1 MPWNHPTGKTPK
13 TVALVC
19 LGPSRNSYIGACF
32 ESDLSD
38 SLAGVD
44 ETWTL
49 NRGHSAFQHDL
60 CFVMDHLGGESDKF
74 PRYGASLWNHTKP
87 IITSDNC
94 DGWPAHVHKFPFKE
108 VWNWTIGAV
117 NPQHGDWYHNSVA
130 YIIVYAAFIGV
141 KELRIFGA
149 DYSMHSSGVVEDGHP
164 CVAYWVGKMEQVGL
178 RVLAPGDSAFLNVN
192 QRSWIYGYRDDP
204 RRIPANR
211 ARFRAM
217 VGMPADPE
225 STALLSG
232 ERQVAPAL
240 DQIQPDHIARYQWA
254 QDIVTGRVMDFGA
267 GIGYGSFMLAN
278 KAHKVLAVERS
289 IESLAYAKEHYWR
302 DNITYHAAD
311 LDNERFHWHE
321 PAEWATAFELIEH
334 LANPKPFLHSIP
346 ADRLLCSVPNEA
358 VIPYSPETAPFHHR
372 HYTKDQFERLLH
384 DCEWEAVGWYGQRD
398 PLSPVIPYEDGLRTL
413 VVEAWRCQHP
423 GSSSTKNS
431 AGE

>member
-1 MPWNHPTGKTPK
+1 MPTAWTHPTGKTPK

-38 SLAGVD
+38 SLAGVE

-74 PRYGASLWNHTKP
+74 PRYGASLWNHSKP

-130 YIIVYAAFIGV
+130 YIIVYAAYIGV

-178 RVLAPGDSAFLNVN
+178 QVLAPGDSAFLNVN

-240 DQIQPDHIARYQWA
+240 NGIQQDHLERYRWA
-254 QDIVTGRVMDFGA
+254 AAQASGTVLDIGA
-267 GIGYGSFMLAN
+267 GIGYGSAILADTPGVELVVSYERSAESIEYA
-278 KAHKVLAVERS
+278 KAHYDRVTISRHEL
-289 IESLAYAKEHYWR
+289 
-302 DNITYHAAD
+302 D
-311 LDNERFHWHE
+311 LDGYELDDSPR
-321 PAEWATAFELIEH
+321 AEFATAFEIIEH
-334 LANPKPFLHSIP
+334 LARPGPMLESLPSN
-346 ADRLLCSVPNEA
+346 RLFASVPNQD
-358 VIPYSPETAPFHHR
+358 VIPYSPETAPFHQR
-372 HYTKDQFERLLH
+372 HYTQDQFETLLNATGWQV
-384 DCEWEAVGWYGQRD
+384 EGWYGQRGRE
-398 PLSPVIPYEDGLRTL
+398 SPVEPLTPDCRTL
-413 VVEAWRCQHP
+413 IVAARRCP
-423 GSSSTKNS
+423 PPAS
-431 AGE
+431 

>member
-1 MPWNHPTGKTPK
+1 MPTAWTHPTGKTPK

-38 SLAGVD
+38 SLAGVE

-49 NRGHSAFQHDL
+49 NRGHSAFKHDL
-60 CFVMDHLGGESDKF
+60 CFVMDHLGGEADKF
-74 PRYGASLWNHTKP
+74 PRYGASLWNHSQP

-141 KELRIFGA
+141 QELRIFGA

-178 RVLAPGDSAFLNVN
+178 RVMAPGDSAFLNVN

-204 RRIPANR
+204 RKIPANR

-217 VGMPADPE
+217 VKLPADPE

-240 DQIQPDHIARYQWA
+240 NGIQPDHLERYRWA
-254 QDIVTGRVMDFGA
+254 AAQAHGTVLDIGA
-267 GIGYGSFMLAN
+267 GIGYGSAILADTPG
-278 KAHKVLAVERS
+278 VDQVISIERS
-289 IESLAYAKEHYWR
+289 RESLDYAKRHYSR
-302 DNITYHAAD
+302 DNIEYHQKD
-311 LDNERFHWHE
+311 LDGHDFFHDR
-321 PAEWATAFELIEH
+321 PLAQSATAFEIIEH
-334 LANPKPFLHSIP
+334 LARPEPMLQSLP
-346 ADRLLCSVPNEA
+346 ASRLFASVPNEA
-358 VIPYSPETAPFHHR
+358 VVPYSPETAPFHQR
-372 HYTKDQFERLLH
+372 HYTKEQFDALLQAAG
-384 DCEWEAVGWYGQRD
+384 WEVVGWYGQRD
-398 PLSPVIPYEDGLRTL
+398 RESPVQPLTPDCRTL
-413 VVEAWRCQHP
+413 IVEARRCP
-423 GSSSTKNS
+423 NPAS
-431 AGE
+431 

>member
-1 MPWNHPTGKTPK
+1 MPWTHPTGKAPK
-13 TVALVC
+13 TVTMVC

-74 PRYGASLWNHTKP
+74 PRYGASLWNHSKP

-130 YIIVYAAFIGV
+130 YIIVYAAYIGV

-178 RVLAPGDSAFLNVN
+178 RVMAPGDSAFLNIN

-240 DQIQPDHIARYQWA
+240 EGIQQDHLERYRWA
-254 QDIVTGRVMDFGA
+254 AAQSTGTVLDIGA
-267 GIGYGSFMLAN
+267 GIGYGSAILADAPGVEQVVSLERSQESLDYA
-278 KAHKVLAVERS
+278 KAH
-289 IESLAYAKEHYWR
+289 YHR
-302 DNITYHAAD
+302 DTITRQSVD
-311 LDNERFHWHE
+311 LDGHAFGNY
-321 PAEWATAFELIEH
+321 PLAESATAFEIIEH
-334 LANPKPFLHSIP
+334 LANPTPMLESLP
-346 ADRLLCSVPNEA
+346 AKRLFASVPNQD
-358 VIPYSPETAPFHHR
+358 VIPYSPETAPFHQR
-372 HYTKDQFERLLH
+372 HYTQDQFARLLNATGWQV
-384 DCEWEAVGWYGQRD
+384 EGWYGQQGRD
-398 PLSPVIPYEDGLRTL
+398 SPVLPYTPDCRTL
-413 VVEAWRCQHP
+413 IAAARRCP
-423 GSSSTKNS
+423 LLAS
-431 AGE
+431 

>member
-1 MPWNHPTGKTPK
+1 MPTAWTHPTGKTPK

-49 NRGHSAFQHDL
+49 NRGHSAFRHDL

-74 PRYGASLWNHTKP
+74 PRYGASLWHHSKP

-130 YIIVYAAFIGV
+130 YIIVYAAYIGV

-178 RVLAPGDSAFLNVN
+178 QVLAPGDSAFLNIN

-217 VGMPADPE
+217 VGLPADPE

-232 ERQVAPAL
+232 ERQVASAL
-240 DQIQPDHIARYQWA
+240 EGIQQDHLERYRWA
-254 QDIVTGRVMDFGA
+254 AAQSTGTVLDIGA
-267 GIGYGSFMLAN
+267 GIGYGSAILADAPGVQQVVSLERSEESLDYA
-278 KAHKVLAVERS
+278 KAHYHRDTVTRQAV
-289 IESLAYAKEHYWR
+289 
-302 DNITYHAAD
+302 D
-311 LDNERFHWHE
+311 LDGYDFGISL
-321 PAEWATAFELIEH
+321 PADFATAFEIIEH
-334 LANPKPFLHSIP
+334 LANPTPMLKSLP
-346 ADRLLCSVPNEA
+346 AQRLFASVPNQD
-358 VIPYSPETAPFHHR
+358 VIPYSPETAPFHQR
-372 HYTKDQFERLLH
+372 HYTQDQFERLLNATGWQV
-384 DCEWEAVGWYGQRD
+384 EGWYGQQGRD
-398 PLSPVIPYEDGLRTL
+398 SPVLPYTSNCRTL
-413 VVEAWRCQHP
+413 IAAARRCP
-423 GSSSTKNS
+423 PLVS
-431 AGE
+431 